1 MRRLASLSAL
11 LLVIAC
17 ASTTTPSQP
26 KTAGAVDMKEPRRM
40 VGTESGVRVDAEIY
54 GENLVQGASIAVRY
68 DITNGRT
75 TPILVADIVPETTYD
90 PDTRTLTVSIGA
102 EIPGEQLL
110 PRLISIASGARRS
123 FTAGAH
129 VTVQAPLNPTLTP
142 RPNALQLRINFL
154 GDASPFTQ
162 LIDIP
167 ERAVHDP
174 RLAAELFP
182 KWVERNEVVI
192 TNALPMRWV
201 ASRDLG
207 AEDSNG
213 AAVGRRRR
221 GN

>member
-1 MRRLASLSAL
+1 MKRLASLSTL
-11 LLVIAC
+11 LLLAAC
-17 ASTTTPSQP
+17 ASAPPVAVSSKAP
-26 KTAGAVDMKEPRRM
+26 AVDMKEPRRM
-40 VGTESGVRVDAEIY
+40 VGTESGVRVDAEIF
-54 GENLVQGASIAVRY
+54 GGDLVQGANVAVRY
-68 DITNGRT
+68 DVTNNRP
-75 TPILVADIVPETTYD
+75 TPILIADIVPETTYD
-90 PDTRTLTVSIGA
+90 ADTRTLTVSIGS

-110 PRLISIASGARRS
+110 PRLLSIASGARRS

-129 VTVQAPLNPTLTP
+129 ATVAGMMVTTP

-154 GDASPFTQ
+154 GDAAPFTQ
-162 LIDIP
+162 LVDIP

-201 ASRDLG
+201 SSHDTNG
-207 AEDSNG
+207 EDPNGG
-213 AAVGRRRR
+213 AAVGRRHR